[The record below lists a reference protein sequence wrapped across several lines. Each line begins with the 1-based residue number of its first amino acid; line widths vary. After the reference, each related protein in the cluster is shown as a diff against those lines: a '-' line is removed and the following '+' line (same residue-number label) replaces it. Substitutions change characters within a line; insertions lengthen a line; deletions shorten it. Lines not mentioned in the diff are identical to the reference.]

1 MKRARTAAEIAKL
14 ARRSRRSYCISANG
28 TTQPG
33 RSLRLRY
40 VARLAKRVAVL
51 DEKLSRC
58 CKTVVFLGR
67 QQREHLQRL
76 SKAFMEIIQ
85 CGFVPLSR
93 GLLGGLSSGLL
104 HRPSRERDTT
114 SFVILGMGM
123 LGMGMTRFL
132 TSNG

>member
-58 CKTVVFLGR
+58 CGLPVHVVAGR
-67 QQREHLQRL
+67 TTTTLIGSRL
-76 SKAFMEIIQ
+76 T
-85 CGFVPLSR
+85 P
-93 GLLGGLSSGLL
+93 
-104 HRPSRERDTT
+104 P
-114 SFVILGMGM
+114 
-123 LGMGMTRFL
+123 
-132 TSNG
+132 